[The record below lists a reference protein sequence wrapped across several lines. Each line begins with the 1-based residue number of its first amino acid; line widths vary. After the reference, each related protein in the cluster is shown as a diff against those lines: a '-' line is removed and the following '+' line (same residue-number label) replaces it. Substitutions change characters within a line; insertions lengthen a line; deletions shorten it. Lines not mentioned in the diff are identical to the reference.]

1 MKTRLYK
8 SASVLLFAA
17 FLAGCQ
23 DTQSETEE
31 DVNGT
36 EAETT
41 QEEEAHEEHDHDHN
55 HDHESDEHTDEAQI
69 EGLSDHY
76 HTGDTV
82 SLTATSDVN
91 DTDGHWHWYQRED
104 EDSEWEAFEDEFE
117 DTLET
122 EAVDGMQIKAA
133 FYDDDHNVVSESQA
147 ATISID
153 DHDSE
158 VYEGYFDDEDVK
170 DRDISDWAGNWQS
183 VYPYFEDGELD
194 EVYEHRAEE
203 NDDMSF
209 EEQKEYYEAG
219 YQTEVDNIDITEE
232 GEITFHE
239 GDESYTGTYVYDGYE
254 ILEYEAG
261 NRGVRFIFQLED
273 GDAEAPQYI
282 QFSDHIIAPEESG
295 HFHLYWGDDNEAL
308 LEEMEHWPTYYPED
322 SSVDEIIDDLLLH

>member
-1 MKTRLYK
+1 MKTRLYRG
-8 SASVLLFAA
+8 ASVLLFAA

-41 QEEEAHEEHDHDHN
+41 QEEAHEEHDHDH
-55 HDHESDEHTDEAQI
+55 ESDEQTDEAQI

-82 SLTATSDVN
+82 SLTVSSEGG

-104 EDSEWEAFEDEFE
+104 EDSEWEAFEGEFE

-122 EAVDGMQIKAA
+122 EAVDGMQIKATL
-133 FYDDDHNVVSESQA
+133 YDDDHDVVSESQ
-147 ATISID
+147 TVTVSID
-153 DHDSE
+153 DHDSD
-158 VYEGYFDDEDVK
+158 VYEGYFDDEDVE
-170 DRDISDWAGNWQS
+170 DRDIADWAGNWQS
-183 VYPYFEDGELD
+183 VYPYFEDGALD

-203 NDDMSF
+203 NDDMLF

-219 YQTEVDNIDITEE
+219 YQTEVDHLDITED
-232 GEITFHE
+232 GDIIFHE

-261 NRGVRFIFQLED
+261 NRGVRFIFALED
-273 GDAEAPQYI
+273 GDAKAPQYV

-322 SSVDEIIDDLLLH
+322 SSVDDIIDDLLLH